1 MKSLE
6 ANQYKSHSLTYI
18 IQKSV
23 YCSNFQL
30 TINRINQL
38 TASLIQY
45 WFVTWKFKLQ
55 KIYIRCF
62 IRECN
67 WTFHISLFLPS

>member
-38 TASLIQY
+38 TASLVQY
-45 WFVTWKFKLQ
+45 
-55 KIYIRCF
+55 
-62 IRECN
+62 
-67 WTFHISLFLPS
+67 